1 MKRWILTACGM
12 FLALSLTACG
22 LYAAETPSGSSVI
35 ALESPMADMFVVS
48 TAAPTAAVESMPKTE
63 DIDTVPAQEPEQ
75 LLESAE
81 TDETWQEDD
90 SMINIKI
97 TVGDQSFAARLY
109 ENETARA
116 LSALLPMTLD
126 MNELHG
132 NEKYYNLDEV
142 LPVNASCPA
151 EIHTGDLMLYG
162 SDCLVLFYESVETS
176 YSYTPL
182 GYVEEPVGLSEV
194 LGAGGVQVVFEL
206 P

>member
-12 FLALSLTACG
+12 LLALSLTACESH
-22 LYAAETPSGSSVI
+22 AAEALSGNSGI
-35 ALESPMADMFVVS
+35 ALESPADMSVVS
-48 TAAPTAAVESMPKTE
+48 AAAPTAAVESMPKTG
-63 DIDTVPAQEPEQ
+63 DMGAVPTQEPEQ
-75 LLESAE
+75 SLESTAA
-81 TDETWQEDD
+81 DETWQEDD
-90 SMINIKI
+90 SVIYIQI
-97 TVGDQSFAARLY
+97 TVGDKSFAARLY

-116 LSALLPMTLD
+116 LAALLPVTLN

-132 NEKYYNLDEV
+132 NEKYYNLDEA

-162 SDCLVLFYESVETS
+162 PDCLVLFYESVETS

-194 LGAGGVQVVFEL
+194 LGAGDVQVVFEL
-206 P
+206 R